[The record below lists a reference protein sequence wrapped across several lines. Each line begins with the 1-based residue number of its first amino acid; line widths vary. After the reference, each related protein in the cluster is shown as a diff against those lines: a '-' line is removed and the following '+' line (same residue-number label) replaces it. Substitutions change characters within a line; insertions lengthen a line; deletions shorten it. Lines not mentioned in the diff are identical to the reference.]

1 MTKRARD
8 DSEDVEISGVRI
20 IDLDDQTSE
29 APTPSASTES
39 DHPVKYTRVDEAKTE
54 ADMVIRCSLPP
65 HKNPVKLNTYA
76 EYDTHYRQFHSN
88 RCPECFKNL
97 PSDHYLNLHI
107 ADNHDPLNEVL
118 RERGTA
124 TYACFA
130 EECDYKFKDQRK
142 RRMHAIDK
150 HGFPKFYDFFLVNTG
165 IDKRNSMIRPDPHK
179 PRNRKN
185 SKATTHSEDSTSMEV
200 DLGEG
205 ISDKGGSMEELT
217 SLTSKLSGLNFVPRG
232 VRFGQSQRGGFKR

>member
-1 MTKRARD
+1 MPFQLPFSSFLISA
-8 DSEDVEISGVRI
+8 DSTAIGP
-20 IDLDDQTSE
+20 LDD
-29 APTPSASTES
+29 
-39 DHPVKYTRVDEAKTE
+39 
-54 ADMVIRCSLPP
+54 
-65 HKNPVKLNTYA
+65 A
-76 EYDTHYRQFHSN
+76 ETILLVAN
-88 RCPECFKNL
+88 RA
-97 PSDHYLNLHI
+97 H
-107 ADNHDPLNEVL
+107 
-118 RERGTA
+118 T
-124 TYACFA
+124 
-130 EECDYKFKDQRK
+130 Q
-142 RRMHAIDK
+142 
-150 HGFPKFYDFFLVNTG
+150 FYDFFLVNTG